1 MIRES
6 NQKNI
11 KITIYQTKHT
21 PLTEIFSSTM
31 CFKKRGRKFGAKEVE
46 KKAKSWNIRI
56 SDLHHLVQQLRNSKY
71 LLIDLYKSYS
81 IASRKRPVK
90 TNDSRLQYKRK
101 NSILRQKR

>member
-1 MIRES
+1 MF
-6 NQKNI
+6 QKER
-11 KITIYQTKHT
+11 K
-21 PLTEIFSSTM
+21 EIWGKGS
-31 CFKKRGRKFGAKEVE
+31 GE
-46 KKAKSWNIRI
+46 KGQVLEYK
-56 SDLHHLVQQLRNSKY
+56 DLHHLVQQLRNSKY